1 MATRTI
7 CAVATPPGRGGV
19 GVIRLSGPDAAAI
32 GAAVAGPLPPPREAR
47 FRRFRNAAGEHL
59 DEGLCLYF
67 PGPKSFTGEDVVE
80 LQGHG
85 GPVVMDRLLQALIAE
100 GALLAEP
107 GEFSER
113 AFLNGRM
120 DLTRAEAIADL
131 IEAGSE
137 AAARAAMRSLEGAFA
152 DTVHDLVAA
161 LTALRVHLESSIDFS
176 DEPLEGLALN
186 DLSRQ
191 IEAIRQQIAATQAA
205 ARQGQQL
212 REGLTVVI
220 AGRPNAG
227 KSSLLNAL
235 AGRDAAIVTAMAGT
249 TRDVLDTHL
258 HLDGLPLRVLDTAGL
273 RESSDV
279 IEREGVRRA
288 QAAMA
293 EADRILLVVDDGAA
307 EQSDDDLM
315 AELPAGVPVT
325 RVLNKIDLSGRHPGL
340 LAEEPN
346 PCLAVSALTGEG
358 MDALRESLRRTA
370 GVDEGEARFIARRRH
385 LLALEQAA
393 AALDEAAEAARTG
406 LGEELIA
413 ESLRVAQDELGR
425 ITGAVTTEDLLGEIF
440 STFCIGK

>member
-7 CAVATPPGRGGV
+7 CAVATPPGRGGI
-19 GVIRLSGPDAAAI
+19 GVIRLSGAQAATIAE
-32 GAAVAGPLPPPREAR
+32 AVVGQVPPPREAR
-47 FRRFRNAAGEHL
+47 YRRFRNASGEHL

-67 PGPKSFTGEDVVE
+67 PGPHSFTGEDVVE

-85 GPVVMDRLLQALIAE
+85 GPVVMDRLLQALLAQ
-100 GALLAEP
+100 GAVLAEP

-137 AAARAAMRSLEGAFA
+137 AAAKAAMRSLEGAFA
-152 DTVHDLVAA
+152 QTVHRLVEE
-161 LTALRVHLESSIDFS
+161 LTTLRVHLESSIDFS
-176 DEPLEGLALN
+176 DEPLEGLALEH
-186 DLSRQ
+186 LTEQMAALR
-191 IEAIRQQIAATQAA
+191 ERLAATQSA

-249 TRDVLDTHL
+249 TRDILDTHL

-273 RESSDV
+273 RESADV
-279 IEREGVRRA
+279 IEQEGVRRA

-293 EADRILLVVDDGAA
+293 EADRILLVLDDRDAA
-307 EQSDDDLM
+307 ADQAAL
-315 AELPAGVPVT
+315 AAALPADIPVT
-325 RVLNKIDLSGRHPGL
+325 RVFNKVDLSGRSPGVM
-340 LAEEPN
+340 ADATP
-346 PCLAVSALTGEG
+346 PSVAVSALTGEG
-358 MDALRESLRRTA
+358 MEALRTALRETA
-370 GVDEGEARFIARRRH
+370 GVHEGEAQFIARRRH
-385 LLALEQAA
+385 LLALEEAA
-393 AALDEAAEAARTG
+393 EALDEAHAAAAQG
-406 LGEELIA
+406 QGEELIA
-413 ESLRVAQDELGR
+413 ESLRVAQEALGR
-425 ITGAVTTEDLLGEIF
+425 ITGTVTTEDLLGEIF

>member
-7 CAVATPPGRGGV
+7 CAVATPPGRGGI
-19 GVIRLSGPDAAAI
+19 GVIRLSGPAAGVI
-32 GAAVAGPLPPPREAR
+32 AASVAGELPPPREAR
-47 FRRFRNAAGEHL
+47 FRRFRNASGEHL

-67 PGPKSFTGEDVVE
+67 PGPHSFTGEDVVE

-85 GPVVMDRLLQALIAE
+85 GPVVMDRLLQALLAQ
-100 GALLAEP
+100 GATLAEP

-137 AAARAAMRSLEGAFA
+137 AAAKAAMRSLAGAFA
-152 DTVHDLVAA
+152 ETVHGLVDA
-161 LTALRVHLESSIDFS
+161 LTGLRVHLESSIDFT
-176 DEPLEGLALN
+176 DEPLEGLALEH
-186 DLSRQ
+186 LAGQ
-191 IEAIRQQIAATQAA
+191 IGALRERLAATQAA

-258 HLDGLPLRVLDTAGL
+258 HVDGLPLRVLDTAGL
-273 RESSDV
+273 RESTDV
-279 IEREGVRRA
+279 IEQEGVRRA

-293 EADRILLVVDDGAA
+293 EADRILLVIDDREADQDQA
-307 EQSDDDLM
+307 KLM
-315 AELPAGVPVT
+315 AELPSGVPVT
-325 RVLNKIDLSGRHPGL
+325 QVLNKIDLSARTPGVL
-340 LAEEPN
+340 HDQTI
-346 PCLAVSALTGEG
+346 PCVAVSALTGEG
-358 MDALRESLRRTA
+358 MNALRTALRQAA
-370 GVDEGEARFIARRRH
+370 GIEEGEAQFIARRRH

-393 AALDEAAEAARTG
+393 AALEEAEMAARDG
-406 LGEELIA
+406 HGEELIA

-425 ITGAVTTEDLLGEIF
+425 ITGMVTTEDLLGEIF